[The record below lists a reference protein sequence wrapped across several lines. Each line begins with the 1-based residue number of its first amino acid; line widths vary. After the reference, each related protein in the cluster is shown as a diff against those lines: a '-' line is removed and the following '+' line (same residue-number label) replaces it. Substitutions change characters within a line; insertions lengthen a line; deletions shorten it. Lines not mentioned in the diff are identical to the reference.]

1 MKGCGKKLD
10 IPYDSDEP
18 YNGCGS
24 FKCGEGILCED
35 CSLNLNSM
43 TGTTGDKKNG

>member
-24 FKCGEGILCED
+24 FKCGEGILCKD
-35 CSLNLNSM
+35 CSQILNKEKS
-43 TGTTGDKKNG
+43 DEK

>member
-24 FKCGEGILCED
+24 FKCGEGILCKD
-35 CSLNLNSM
+35 CSQTHGIQS
-43 TGTTGDKKNG
+43 KEVKA

>member
-24 FKCGEGILCED
+24 FKCGEGILCKD
-35 CSLNLNSM
+35 CW
-43 TGTTGDKKNG
+43 DKGLEASP